1 MPNLTPVFSS
11 IVSFYSLSSNDRA
24 VPVVILFHQLHGGV
38 VLVAASFQRCQS
50 AGKNL
55 TAQSTSLR
63 TDALWQRCGSGLRRD
78 PQRQQLVECSTFT
91 PVNIKLDGQLRRV
104 ITAVEERTLLVVV
117 VVVVVRFE
125 TVVILHTKIE
135 ELILGVVVIVVVSI
149 QGR

>member
-104 ITAVEERTLLVVV
+104 ITAVEERTLLF
-117 VVVVVRFE
+117 VVVVVRLE

-135 ELILGVVVIVVVSI
+135 ELILGVVVIVVVSV

>member
-11 IVSFYSLSSNDRA
+11 IVSFYSLSSDDRA

-38 VLVAASFQRCQS
+38 VLVAACFQRCQS

-104 ITAVEERTLLVVV
+104 ITEVEERTMLF
-117 VVVVVRFE
+117 VVVVRLE

-135 ELILGVVVIVVVSI
+135 ELILGVVVIVVVSV
-149 QGR
+149 